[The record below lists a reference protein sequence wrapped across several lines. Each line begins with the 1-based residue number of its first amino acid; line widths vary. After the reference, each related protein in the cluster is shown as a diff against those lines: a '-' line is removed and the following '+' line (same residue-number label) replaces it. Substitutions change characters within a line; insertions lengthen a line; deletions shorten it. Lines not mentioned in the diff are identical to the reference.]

1 MLKVMNL
8 ASLKL
13 SGKSSPSLCFV
24 NNPLI
29 HIKHQRYQPGDLIIG
44 GITSQLFNPS
54 YTSFDFKKN
63 PQELIADEHIFIL
76 KSYQHVLSLVFA
88 VKEINENPQILPNH
102 TLGLHIYE
110 SYFNARI
117 TYQDTLNLVFTEKR
131 TVLNYKCDTWNNL
144 VAAIGGL
151 DSETSLHMA
160 TILGIYKTPQIT
172 YCSFDSSGY
181 DKTLVSS
188 LYRMVPNEAHQ
199 YIGLLRLLLHFH
211 WKWVGLISTADDKG
225 EKFVQTLEHFFF
237 QNGICAAFTQKV
249 PNPSAYLEMED
260 MIDHWMDMV
269 PLLSGPNVNVY
280 IVNADSRTSMQ
291 VLWFL
296 VLDILRGLKPIEKVW
311 IMSSQWDFSSETFHR
326 GLDIKTLH
334 GALSI
339 AFHWNEVEGFQNFLQ
354 ILNPSSDGDGY
365 IRMFWQQAF
374 DCLFPNSDEEIDEN
388 KARCTGEEK
397 LESLPGPFF
406 EMSMT
411 SQSYSI
417 YNAVY
422 AVAHSL
428 HSMYSSRATRKTMVE
443 KDHQGPSKPRGFQLH
458 SFLRSISFNNSAGDK
473 VSFNEDGELAG
484 GFDIINWVTF
494 PNKSFL
500 RVKVGEIN
508 PLAPRG
514 SEFSIHEALIQWHHR
529 FNQVVPLAL
538 CNDNCPPGYSIKMK
552 EGEPFCCY
560 DCKPCPE
567 GKISE
572 KEDMDSCFQCPEDQY
587 PNKDKNGCQPKIIT
601 FLSYNEP
608 LGTSLAVLSLSLFL
622 STAVVLGIFLKY
634 NNTPIV
640 QANNRNL
647 SYSLLIS
654 LLLCFLCSLL
664 FIGRPERVA
673 CQLRQTAFGI
683 IFTVAVSSV
692 LAKTITVLW
701 AFMATKPGSKMR
713 RWVGKR
719 FGNSVVF
726 LCLFIQA
733 SICTAWFCN
742 DSPFPDIDMHSVT
755 GEIILECNEGSTNM
769 FFYTLGYMGFL
780 ALVSLVVAYFV
791 RKLPDA
797 FNEARFITFSML
809 VFCSVWLSF
818 VPTYLSTKGKYM
830 NAVEIF
836 SILASSAGLLGCIFL
851 PKCYI
856 MILRPELNNRDQLMW
871 KKVLK

>member
-1 MLKVMNL
+1 
-8 ASLKL
+8 
-13 SGKSSPSLCFV
+13 
-24 NNPLI
+24 
-29 HIKHQRYQPGDLIIG
+29 IKHQRYQPGDLIIG
-44 GITSQLFNPS
+44 GITSQLFMPS
-54 YTSFDFKKN
+54 YSSFLFTEN
-63 PQELIADEHIFIL
+63 PQEVITDEPIFIL

-88 VKEINENPQILPNH
+88 VKEINESPQILPNH

-117 TYQDTLNLVFTEKR
+117 TYQNTLNLAFTEKK

-144 VAAIGGL
+144 VAVIGGL

-160 TILGIYKTPQIT
+160 TILGIYKTPQVT
-172 YCSFDSSGY
+172 YCSFDSFEC
-181 DKTLVSS
+181 DKTLGSS
-188 LYRMVPNEAHQ
+188 LYRMVPNEAYQ
-199 YIGLLRLLLHFH
+199 YAGLLQLLLHFH

-225 EKFVQTLEHFFF
+225 EKFVRTLEHLFS
-237 QNGICAAFTQKV
+237 QNGICTAFTQKI
-249 PNPSAYLEMED
+249 PNSSVYLEMDD
-260 MIDHWMDMV
+260 MIGHWMDMV
-269 PLLSGPNVNVY
+269 ALLSSPSVNIY
-280 IVNADSRTSMQ
+280 IVNADSRTAMQ

-296 VLDILRGLKPIEKVW
+296 VLDVLRGSKPIEKVW
-311 IMSSQWDFSSETFHR
+311 VLTSHWDFSSETFHR
-326 GLDIKTLH
+326 GLDIKIFH

-339 AFHWNEVEGFQNFLQ
+339 AFHWNEVEGFQNFLR
-354 ILNPSSDGDGY
+354 ILNPSSEGDGY
-365 IRMFWQQAF
+365 VKMFWQQAF
-374 DCLFPNSDEEIDEN
+374 DCLFPDSDDVSDGN
-388 KARCTGEEK
+388 KERCTGEEK
-397 LESLPGPFF
+397 LETLPGPFF

-417 YNAVY
+417 YNAVH
-422 AVAHSL
+422 AVAQSL
-428 HSMYSSRATRKTMVE
+428 HSMYSSSTKSKTMVE
-443 KDHQGPSKPRGFQLH
+443 EDHQGPSKPRAFELH
-458 SFLRSISFNNSAGDK
+458 SFLRSISFNNSAGDE
-473 VSFNEDGELAG
+473 VTFNENGESKG
-484 GFDIINWVTF
+484 GFDIINWITF

-500 RVKVGEIN
+500 REKVGKMD
-508 PLAPRG
+508 PQAPQG
-514 SEFSIHEALIQWHHR
+514 SQFSINETLIQWHNR

-538 CNDNCPPGYSIKMK
+538 CNDNCPPGYSRQIK

-587 PNKDKNGCQPKIIT
+587 PNEDKNGCHPKIIT

-608 LGTSLAVLSLSLFL
+608 LGISLAVLSLSLSL
-622 STAVVLGIFLKY
+622 TTTVVLGIFLKY

-640 QANNRNL
+640 QANNRKL
-647 SYSLLIS
+647 TYSLLIS

-664 FIGRPERVA
+664 FIGRPERLS
-673 CQLRQTAFGI
+673 CQLRQAAFSI

-692 LAKTITVLW
+692 LAKTITVVW
-701 AFMATKPGSKMR
+701 AFMTTKPKSKMR
-713 RWVGKR
+713 KWMGKR
-719 FGNSVVF
+719 FANSVVF

-733 SICTAWFCN
+733 SICAAWFCN
-742 DSPFPDIDMHSVT
+742 DSPFPDVDMHSMT

-780 ALVSLVVAYFV
+780 ALVSLVVAYFG

-809 VFCSVWLSF
+809 VFCSVWMSF

-830 NAVEIF
+830 DAVEIF

-851 PKCYI
+851 PKCYV
-856 MILRPELNNRDQLMW
+856 MILRPELNNREQLIR